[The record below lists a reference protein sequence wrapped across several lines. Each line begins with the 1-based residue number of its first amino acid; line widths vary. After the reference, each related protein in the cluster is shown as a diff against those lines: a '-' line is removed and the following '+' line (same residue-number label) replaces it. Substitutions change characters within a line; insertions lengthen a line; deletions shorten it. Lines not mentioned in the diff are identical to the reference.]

1 MFSCLTHC
9 CCFKQL
15 YLKNIKYAD
24 TVIFIPPIH
33 YCKVVKVYDGD
44 TITVATTLPFKN
56 DSTKVY
62 RFRVRLRHI
71 DSPEIKGS
79 TPKEKQ
85 LAIKA
90 RDALHAKIF
99 DKIVRLENNG
109 TEKWGRVLADVY
121 YENIYINQWMLDN
134 KFAVPYEGGTK
145 QKMVSVEK
153 EEESCLC
160 IEEQDNLKIE

>member
-1 MFSCLTHC
+1 MFSCLTY
-9 CCFKQL
+9 CCFKQQ

-24 TVIFIPPIH
+24 TVLFIPSIH

-44 TITVATTLPFKN
+44 TITVATTLPLKN
-56 DSTKVY
+56 DSRVF

-121 YENIYINQWMLDN
+121 YDDIYINQWMLDN
-134 KFAVPYEGGTK
+134 NFAVPYEGGTK
-145 QKMVSVEK
+145 QKIVEDPN
-153 EEESCLC
+153 EEELC
-160 IEEQDNLKIE
+160 ELNFKKME

>member
-9 CCFKQL
+9 FCFKQL
-15 YLKNIKYAD
+15 YLKNIKYVN
-24 TVIFIPPIH
+24 TTIFIPPIH

-56 DSTKVY
+56 NSSQVY

-79 TPKEKQ
+79 TLKEKE

-90 RDALHAKIF
+90 RDALHSKIF

-121 YENIYINQWMLDN
+121 YENIHINQWMLDN

-145 QKMVSVEK
+145 QKMLVTDTEDD
-153 EEESCLC
+153 CLQ
-160 IEEQDNLKIE
+160 ENGEQEHLKKN